1 MALIVSASG
10 IRGTVMG
17 AAGENL
23 TPIDVVEW
31 VAAWG
36 DWLLVQHGGAV
47 RVVVGQDARPS
58 GALLRPLAIHTL
70 RALGHTVWDIGLTT
84 TPTLAMAVPHLGAQ
98 AGLILTASHN
108 PPGWNALKLL
118 DAAGEFLPPTAIHE
132 IQARRGQVSFPAT
145 DAPGALEAYEKALS
159 HHLSAI
165 LAQPWVDPE
174 AIRKAQLRVVVDG
187 INSTGGIFV
196 PALLEALGV
205 AAIEC
210 LNCEPTGQFAHN
222 PEPLPENLT
231 ALSAKVRESRAHL
244 GIAVDPDVDRVAF
257 FLPNGAPF
265 GEEYTLVAVVDYVLS
280 QKKGPVVANLSTTA
294 AVRWVAQQHG
304 VPFYES
310 RVGEYYVVQRMK
322 EVGAII
328 GGEGNGGVIWPDL
341 HYGRDALAGIALFL
355 SYVAREGGDVE
366 RLRQRYPT
374 YSLYKGKLPLTQPLP
389 EGLWARLAEQAD
401 EAEVSLEDGLKLRWG
416 DRWVHLRAS
425 ATEPLVRLLAEAPTT
440 TEAEAL
446 SQTWQARLQR
456 LLGG

>member
-1 MALIVSASG
+1 MTLVVSASG
-10 IRGTVMG
+10 IRGTVVG
-17 AAGENL
+17 AVKENL

-36 DWLLVQHGGAV
+36 DWLLVRHGGPV
-47 RVVVGQDARPS
+47 RIVVGQDARPS
-58 GALLRPLAIHTL
+58 GALLRPLAVHTL
-70 RALGHTVWDIGLTT
+70 RALGHAVWDVGLTT

-118 DAAGEFLPPTAIHE
+118 DEAGEFLPPTAIQE
-132 IQARRGQVSFPAT
+132 IQERRGLVCFAAT
-145 DAPGALEAYEKALS
+145 DSPGALESYEKALS

-165 LAQPWVDPE
+165 LARPWVDPG
-174 AIRKAQLRVVVDG
+174 AIRQAQLRIVVDG

-205 AAIEC
+205 AAVEC

-257 FLPNGAPF
+257 FLPDGAPF
-265 GEEYTLVAVVDYVLS
+265 GEEYTLVAVADYGLS
-280 QKKGPVVANLSTTA
+280 QKKGPVVANLSTTS
-294 AVRWVAQQHG
+294 AVRWVAHQHG

-355 SYVAREGGDVE
+355 SHVAREGGDVE

-374 YSLYKGKLPLTQPLP
+374 YSLRKDKLPLTQPLP
-389 EGLWARLAEQAD
+389 EGIWARLSDQAAG
-401 EAEVSLEDGLKLRWG
+401 AEVSLEDGLKLRWE

-425 ATEPLVRLLAEAPTT
+425 ATEPLVRLLAEAPTAA
-440 TEAEAL
+440 EAEAL
-446 SQTWQARLQR
+446 SLTWRERLQK
-456 LLGG
+456 LLRG